1 MHLFT
6 TRARRPDLAP
16 EVRPLDLLALAA
28 ARAPAGPV
36 SCDRA
41 EIARE
46 LTRRIGIPI
55 GVRTDAG
62 PAPESGRSDPPEAG
76 EPLRAVVLT
85 AGRKIEFRLD
95 RPARG
100 AWLGLVLG
108 RSARAGDPDGE
119 RATAGDGL
127 SPEPSALERAV
138 VARTLL
144 APVLQAML
152 GPAAPPE
159 TAIDWS
165 TGPADDCEAISF
177 RDLRL
182 VASMPDGPREVRLSI
197 GDSAASAPSGPR
209 PDRSILAARA
219 ALSVSLDPDRAG
231 LRLRAGDL
239 ARLEPGDILLTD
251 LPADAP
257 DGLPVTVGNA
267 PRRADEPS
275 GTGLKGRFGVAGT
288 RRGVRIGPGP
298 GVPPSDR

>member
-6 TRARRPDLAP
+6 TRARRPDLVP
-16 EVRPLDLLALAA
+16 EVRPLDLFALAA
-28 ARAPAGPV
+28 SRGRVPAGPG
-36 SCDRA
+36 SGDRGA
-41 EIARE
+41 MARE
-46 LTRRIGIPI
+46 LTRAS
-55 GVRTDAG
+55 GVRIDAG
-62 PAPESGRSDPPEAG
+62 PALESGRAVPPETSQ
-76 EPLRAVVLT
+76 PVRAVVLA
-85 AGRKIEFRLD
+85 AGRRIEFLLD
-95 RPARG
+95 RPTRG

-108 RSARAGDPDGE
+108 RSAPENAPDVARAWEGDDLP
-119 RATAGDGL
+119 R
-127 SPEPSALERAV
+127 EPSAFERAV

-144 APVLQAML
+144 VPILRVML

-165 TGPADDCEAISF
+165 TGPADDCDALSF

-197 GDSAASAPSGPR
+197 GDSAASAPLGPR

-251 LPADAP
+251 LPADDP

-267 PRRADEPS
+267 PRRAGDPS
-275 GTGLKGRFGVAGT
+275 GPGLKGRFGVAGT